1 MKTPAPITGGMNWPP
16 VEAMALMAPASWG
29 RKPVRFMSGIVKEPV
44 VTTLATD
51 EPEIEPNKA
60 EVITAILAGP
70 PRQRPATA
78 VPRFMKKPPAPDR
91 SRKAPKIMKGKTK
104 VAQVSTEERRVGKE
118 GVRTWKT
125 RCEA

>member
-1 MKTPAPITGGMNWPP
+1 MCVVVSYSFFVFKQKTAYELRISDWISDVCSSDLN
-16 VEAMALMAPASWG
+16 
-29 RKPVRFMSGIVKEPV
+29 R
-44 VTTLATD
+44 
-51 EPEIEPNKA
+51 A

-104 VAQVSTEERRVGKE
+104 VAKVAVTTPNRAEASRVGKE
-118 GVRTWKT
+118 CVRTCRSRW
-125 RCEA
+125 

>member
-16 VEAMALMAPASWG
+16 VEAMASMAPASWG
-29 RKPVRFMSGIVKEPV
+29 RKPVRFMRGIVKEPV

-51 EPEIEPNKA
+51 EPEIEPNRA

-78 VPRFMKKPPAPDR
+78 VPRFLQKHPAPEHHR
-91 SRKAPKIMKGKTK
+91 TAPKIMKAKKKGAK
-104 VAQVSTEERRVGKE
+104 VPVTTPNQDYCVE
-118 GVRTWKT
+118 
-125 RCEA
+125 